1 MDHLDH
7 PTRTALVL
15 GGGGALGN
23 AWLIGVVAGLHE
35 SGIRVAD
42 ADLVIGTSAGAT
54 AAAQIT
60 GADPADLLA
69 QILDSPELPGPPLGA
84 PRPESAQM
92 DRTGRII
99 AEAHDLD
106 AMRRA
111 IGSSLLELDAGL
123 DGTEQQRWR
132 ATVAQRLPRPQWPEQ
147 LVQLTAVDAHTGE
160 PVTFDRSSGVALVD
174 AVAASC
180 ASAFAYRIGDRRF
193 IDGGY
198 RTNAD
203 NADVAAGH
211 DHVLVISPFGGRSRT
226 PVEWGAHLADQVAAL
241 RASGSTVD
249 TVMPDAASLEAF
261 GDSMMD
267 LSRRPAAAR
276 AGHAQGTVLDRHLTW
291 PDA

>member
-35 SGIRVAD
+35 SGIRIAD
-42 ADLVIGTSAGAT
+42 ADLVVGTSAGAT

-60 GADPADLLA
+60 SADPAALLA
-69 QILDSPELPGPPLGA
+69 QILDAPAPPERRAGA
-84 PRPESAQM
+84 PRPEAAQM

-99 AEAHDLD
+99 AESNGLA

-111 IGSSLLELDAGL
+111 IGTSLLDLDAELDGAA
-123 DGTEQQRWR
+123 QARWR
-132 ATVAQRLPRPQWPEQ
+132 DTVASRLPHPEWPQRRI
-147 LVQLTAVDAHTGE
+147 LLTAVDARTGE
-160 PVTFDRSSGVALVD
+160 PVIFDRDSGIELVD

-203 NADVAAGH
+203 NADLAAGH
-211 DHVLVISPFGGRSRT
+211 DHVVVISPFGGRSRT
-226 PVEWGAHLADQVAAL
+226 PAAWGAHLADQVAAL
-241 RASGSTVD
+241 RAAGSVVD
-249 TVMPDAASLEAF
+249 TVLPDAASVEAF

-276 AGHAQGTVLDRHLTW
+276 AGRAQGMTAAAELVW
-291 PDA
+291 PR